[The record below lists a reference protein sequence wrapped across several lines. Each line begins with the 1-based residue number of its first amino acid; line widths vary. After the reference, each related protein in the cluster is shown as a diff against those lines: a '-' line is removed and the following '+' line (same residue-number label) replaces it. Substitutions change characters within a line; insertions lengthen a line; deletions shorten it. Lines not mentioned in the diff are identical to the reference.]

1 MRKSLLLFTLVL
13 CCTLI
18 LRTDLF
24 ADEVDSTKGDLPVH
38 YLGEVVVTAERTK
51 KPPAGITEVTAN
63 VIESRGAT
71 TAGEA
76 LSSVPGVWI
85 STGYKNST
93 EIKLR
98 GFESKH
104 VLILVDGRP
113 VNLPYYG
120 DLDLSS
126 LPVSN
131 ISKIKV
137 IKGPAASLYGANT
150 MGGIVNIVT
159 KRTAQKRTGDLVL
172 SFGSADTW
180 NSILNFGSR
189 IERLDFWFSVGKSRS
204 NGFYVSDDFKPGRW
218 EDGNLRENSDYDRLN
233 LDGKLNYRL
242 SEQTDLS
249 LSLGYFDGDKGL
261 PGGVNEELPR
271 YWRFEEWKRRYFD
284 LAGES
289 YLGDRWYVKAKL
301 YYDGCKNRLIDYDS
315 TYLYENRNY
324 DSVHDSWDFGGSLL
338 WRADW
343 KEHSHT
349 TWGLNVRQD
358 GIDKRMDPTEEWLT
372 HKTVTTSFFAQQETE
387 FGQRLSVDVGCAWN
401 VLTSK
406 GLDTKD
412 AFDPSVGLGFAI
424 AKPLRLHLAASR
436 ATRFPTLR
444 HLYGVDAGNSDLK
457 AESAVKL
464 EAGIEFDVTEKLHT
478 RLDFFRSNVKD
489 LIDRKWRGYQYIN
502 LDRVILQGIE
512 VGFGGSAFS
521 RLAFN
526 IDYTYLDAYEDQT
539 EYWLAYRPSHKVDG
553 NLRYLFRFGLTA
565 YASMQY
571 VSRRVTPH
579 PESEQLPH
587 YFVANLKVS
596 QKLFDRFHP
605 FLEIKNV
612 FDEDYEE
619 EKDFPMPG
627 RTFLGGI
634 KVTL

>member
-1 MRKSLLLFTLVL
+1 MKKPLSLLALVL
-13 CCTLI
+13 CYMLV
-18 LRTDLF
+18 LYANVL

-38 YLGEVVVTAERTK
+38 YLGEVVVTAERTQ
-51 KPPAGITEVTAN
+51 KPPTAITEVTAN
-63 VIESRGAT
+63 AIESHGAT

-120 DLDLSS
+120 NLDLSS
-126 LPVSN
+126 LPVGN

-159 KRTAQKRTGDLVL
+159 KRTAQRRTGDLVL
-172 SFGSADTW
+172 SFGTADTW

-189 IERLDFWFSVGKSRS
+189 IDKLDFWFSAGKSRS
-204 NGFYVSDDFKPGRW
+204 NGFYVSDDFNPGKW
-218 EDGNLRENSDYDRLN
+218 EDGDLRDNSDYDRLN

-271 YWRFEEWKRRYFD
+271 YWRFVEWKRRYFD

-289 YLGDRWYVKAKL
+289 YLGDRWYLKAKL
-301 YYDGCKNRLIDYDS
+301 YYDGCKNRLVDYDS
-315 TYLYENRNY
+315 SFGY
-324 DSVHDSWDFGGSLL
+324 DSIHDSWDVGASLL
-338 WRADW
+338 GKLDW
-343 KEHSHT
+343 KEGNESS
-349 TWGLNVRQD
+349 WGVNVRQD
-358 GIDKRMDPTEEWLT
+358 GIDKRMDVDEEWET
-372 HKTVTTSFFAQQETE
+372 FKTVTTSAFTQHQLQLIERVSLDLGA
-387 FGQRLSVDVGCAWN
+387 AWN
-401 VLTSK
+401 VLTSE
-406 GLDTKD
+406 GLDK
-412 AFDPSVGLGFAI
+412 AKNSFDPSVGAWLTVAE
-424 AKPLRLHLAASR
+424 PLRVRLSASR

-444 HLYGVDAGNSDLK
+444 HLYGFDSGNPDLK
-457 AESAVKL
+457 PERALKL
-464 EAGIEFDVTEKLHT
+464 EAGLEFDITSDLHGT
-478 RLDFFRSNVKD
+478 ADFFRNNVKD
-489 LIDRKWRGYQYIN
+489 LIERKGRGYQYTN
-502 LDRVILQGIE
+502 FDRVILQGIE
-512 VGFGGSAFS
+512 VGFDGRIFR
-521 RLAFN
+521 RLTFN
-526 IDYTYLDAYEDQT
+526 TDYTYLDAYEDET
-539 EYWLAYRPSHKVDG
+539 EYWLPYRPTHKVDWS
-553 NLRYLFRFGLTA
+553 LSYLFRFGLTA
-565 YASMQY
+565 YSSGQY

-587 YFVANLKVS
+587 YFVANLKIS

>member
-1 MRKSLLLFTLVL
+1 MNKSLALFALVL

-18 LRTDLF
+18 VCTNLF
-24 ADEVDSTKGDLPVH
+24 ADEADSTKGELPVH
-38 YLGEVVVTAERTK
+38 YLGEVVVTAERTQ
-51 KPPAGITEVTAN
+51 KPPTAVTEVTAN
-63 VIESRGAT
+63 AIESRGAT

-120 DLDLSS
+120 NLDLSS
-126 LPVSN
+126 LPVGN

-172 SFGSADTW
+172 SFGTADTW

-189 IERLDFWFSVGKSRS
+189 IDRLDFWFSAGKSRS
-204 NGFYVSDDFKPGRW
+204 NGFYVSDDFKPGKW
-218 EDGNLRENSDYDRLN
+218 EDGDLRDNSDYDRLN

-289 YLGDRWYVKAKL
+289 YLGDRWYLKAKL
-301 YYDGCKNRLIDYDS
+301 YYDGCKNRLVDYDS
-315 TYLYENRNY
+315 SFGF
-324 DSVHDSWDFGGSLL
+324 DSIHDSWDVGASLL
-338 WRADW
+338 GKLDW
-343 KEHSHT
+343 KEANES
-349 TWGLNVRQD
+349 TWGISVRQD
-358 GIDKRMDPTEEWLT
+358 GIDKRMDVDEEWET
-372 HKTVTTSFFAQQETE
+372 FKTLTTSTFTQHQLQLIERVSLDYGA
-387 FGQRLSVDVGCAWN
+387 AWN
-401 VLTSK
+401 VLTSE
-406 GLDTKD
+406 GLDK
-412 AFDPSVGLGFAI
+412 AKSSFDPSVGAWLTVAQ
-424 AKPLRLHLAASR
+424 PLRIHLSASR
-436 ATRFPTLR
+436 ATRFPTLN
-444 HLYGVDAGNSDLK
+444 HLYGFDSGNPDLEPER
-457 AESAVKL
+457 ALKL
-464 EAGIEFDVTEKLHT
+464 EAGLEFDITSNLRAT
-478 RLDFFRSNVKD
+478 ADFFRNNVKD
-489 LIDRKWRGYQYIN
+489 LIDRKGRGYQYTN

-512 VGFGGSAFS
+512 VGFDGTVFR
-521 RLAFN
+521 RLTFD
-526 IDYTYLDAYEDQT
+526 IDYTYLDAYEEET
-539 EYWLAYRPSHKVDG
+539 EYWLPYRPSHKVDG
-553 NLRYLFRFGLTA
+553 DMHYRFRFGLTA

-587 YFVANLKVS
+587 YFVANLKIS

-627 RTFLGGI
+627 RTFLGGV

>member
-1 MRKSLLLFTLVL
+1 MKKPLLLLALVL
-13 CCTLI
+13 CHMLVVCA
-18 LRTDLF
+18 DLF
-24 ADEVDSTKGDLPVH
+24 ADEVDSTKSDLPVH
-38 YLGEVVVTAERTK
+38 YLGEVVVTAEKTQR
-51 KPPAGITEVTAN
+51 PPTAITEVTAN
-63 VIESRGAT
+63 AIESRGAT

-98 GFESKH
+98 GFESKQ

-120 DLDLSS
+120 NLDLSS
-126 LPVSN
+126 LPVGN

-159 KRTAQKRTGDLVL
+159 KRTAHKRTGDLVL
-172 SFGSADTW
+172 SFGTADTW

-189 IERLDFWFSVGKSRS
+189 IDKLDFWFSAGKSRS
-204 NGFYVSDDFKPGRW
+204 NGFYVSDDFEPGKW
-218 EDGNLRENSDYDRLN
+218 EDGDLRDNSDYDRLN

-301 YYDGCKNRLIDYDS
+301 YYDGCKNRLVDYDS
-315 TYLYENRNY
+315 SFGF
-324 DSVHDSWDFGGSLL
+324 DSIHDSWDVGASLL
-338 WRADW
+338 GKLNW
-343 KEHSHT
+343 KEGNES
-349 TWGLNVRQD
+349 TWGVNVRQD
-358 GIDKRMDPTEEWLT
+358 GIDKRMDVDEEWET
-372 HKTVTTSFFAQQETE
+372 FKTVTTSAFTQHQLQPLERVSLDLGA
-387 FGQRLSVDVGCAWN
+387 AWN
-401 VLTSK
+401 VLTSED
-406 GLDTKD
+406 LDKAKTS
-412 AFDPSVGLGFAI
+412 FDPSAGAWLTVAE
-424 AKPLRLHLAASR
+424 PLRVRLSASR

-444 HLYGVDAGNSDLK
+444 HLYGFDSGNPDLEPER
-457 AESAVKL
+457 ALKL
-464 EAGIEFDVTEKLHT
+464 EAGLEFDITSDLRAT
-478 RLDFFRSNVKD
+478 ADFFRNNVKD
-489 LIDRKWRGYQYIN
+489 LIDRKGRGYQYTN

-512 VGFGGSAFS
+512 FGFDG
-521 RLAFN
+521 RLWQRFDLN
-526 IDYTYLDAYEDQT
+526 VDYTYLDAYEYQT
-539 EYWLAYRPSHKVDG
+539 EYWLPYRPSHKVDG
-553 NLRYLFRFGLTA
+553 DLRYLFDFGLTA
-565 YASMQY
+565 YASAQY

-579 PESEQLPH
+579 PESEQMPH

-605 FLEIKNV
+605 FLEVKNV

-627 RTFLGGI
+627 RTFLCGI